1 MGIIRNA
8 KSDKLATDAQKA
20 YAAGQ
25 FFFSA
30 LLNYPHWTFGASGE
44 IPDWS
49 AMIEAIERQG
59 WVLTHWS
66 AGVDAKGNPQAYP
79 VFRRRQ

>member
-8 KSDKLATDAQKA
+8 KSDKLAEQAR
-20 YAAGQ
+20 AAFANGQ
-25 FFFSA
+25 YIFA
-30 LLNYPHWTFGASGE
+30 AMLNTPHWTFGLSGE

-49 AMIEAIERQG
+49 AMIEAVEREG
-59 WVLTHWS
+59 WALFQWGAST
-66 AGVDAKGNPQAYP
+66 DAKGNPQAYP

>member
-1 MGIIRNA
+1 MALGGSQRSWA
-8 KSDKLATDAQKA
+8 KD
-20 YAAGQ
+20 YC
-25 FFFSA
+25 
-30 LLNYPHWTFGASGE
+30 NYPHWTFGASGE

-59 WVLTHWS
+59 WVLAHWS